1 MSEFN
6 HSQDCKDPT
15 CIECEDVCEYCDGSG
30 MTEKQV
36 DVDAFVKVPC
46 DECNLEEA

>member
-15 CIECEDVCEYCDGSG
+15 CIECEDFCLYCDNTG
-30 MTEKQV
+30 MAEKQV

-46 DECNLEEA
+46 DECFRGKE